1 MYRYILDRNGQ
12 FIYSF
17 LMDTESGSA
26 VEIHADKNESP
37 FAAGGIYIG
46 RVSNI
51 AWGIKAAFV
60 DIRPGVTCYLP
71 LDSLRDPVYTKKSG
85 SPDICQGDELLVQI
99 VREAMGKKGPSLST
113 ELALQGSLVVVHHT
127 GAHTGVSRKIPAP
140 RRNELKELAQSL
152 RQEDCSFT
160 IRTRAAQAEDEAI
173 IAEAREISQ
182 RMRDMIRRAAH
193 LTVYTH
199 LNPQGPPFLERLSN
213 LDPAVVSEIVTED
226 ESIAESAGTVT
237 DIPVRLYA
245 DPLLSLR
252 KLYSLETILSKA
264 LSERVYL
271 RSGAFLVI
279 QATEALTAIDVN
291 SGKSDISG
299 KRGRDTKEKT
309 VLRVNLDAARECM
322 RQLRLRN
329 ISGMILI
336 DFINMEDK
344 ASEDELMEYLRSLAA
359 RDCVP
364 CMIVDI
370 TKLGLVEITRKKTER
385 PLQMILAG
393 GRPEEDQPRKEETE
407 FPD

>member
-17 LMDTESGSA
+17 LMDMESGRA
-26 VEIHADKNESP
+26 AEIHADKDASP
-37 FAAGGIYIG
+37 FAAGGIFIG
-46 RVSNI
+46 RVMNI
-51 AWGIKAAFV
+51 AWGIRAAFV

-71 LDSLRDPVYTKKSG
+71 LDSLRDPVYTRKSS

-113 ELALQGSLVVVHHT
+113 ELTLQGSLVVVHHT
-127 GAHTGVSRKIPAP
+127 GTHTGVSRKIPAP

-160 IRTRAAQAEDEAI
+160 IRTRAAEAEDEDI
-173 IAEAREISQ
+173 IAEAREGAQ
-182 RMRDMIRRAAH
+182 RMRDMIRKAAH
-193 LTVYTH
+193 LTVFSH
-199 LNPQGPPFLERLSN
+199 LNPQGPPFLERVTR
-213 LDPAVVSEIVTED
+213 LDPSVVTEIVTED
-226 ESIAESAGTVT
+226 EDLAENARAVT
-237 DIPVRLYA
+237 DIPIRLYR
-245 DPLLSLR
+245 DPLLPLR
-252 KLYSLETILSKA
+252 KLYSLETVLSKA

-279 QATEALTAIDVN
+279 QTTEALTAIDVN

-299 KRGRDTKEKT
+299 RRGKDTKEKT
-309 VLRVNLDAARECM
+309 VLKVNLEAACECM

-336 DFINMEDK
+336 DFINMEEK
-344 ASEDELMEYLRSLAA
+344 GSEDELMEYLRTLAA

-364 CMIVDI
+364 CMVVDI

-385 PLQMILAG
+385 PLQMILSG
-393 GRPEEDQPRKEETE
+393 ENES
-407 FPD
+407 